1 MKAVRPSS
9 DKVYVQKVHACRR
22 PLGGRQSEHL
32 LTRPRCAL
40 QVGEI
45 TSGAFSPCL
54 KKNIAMGYVEKPFAK
69 SGTQL
74 KVRGGRLSV
83 GL

>member
-1 MKAVRPSS
+1 MKCASRVSM
-9 DKVYVQKVHACRR
+9 HARDC
-22 PLGGRQSEHL
+22 LVADW
-32 LTRPRCAL
+32 PRAADAPEVCWL
-40 QVGEI
+40 QIGEI

-74 KVRGGRLSV
+74 KVRAAAGRPWVISS
-83 GL
+83 